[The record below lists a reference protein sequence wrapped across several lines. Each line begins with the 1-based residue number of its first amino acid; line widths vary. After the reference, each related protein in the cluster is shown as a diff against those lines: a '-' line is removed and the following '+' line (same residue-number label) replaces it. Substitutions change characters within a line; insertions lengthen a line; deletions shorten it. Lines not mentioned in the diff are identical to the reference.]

1 MKNRPIDVEELKRLQ
16 FEMLVKID
24 KYCNANNIQYSL
36 AYGTLL
42 GAVRHQG
49 YIPWDDDVDIMLLRA
64 DYEKFIKGFNASNMD
79 VFYFGKTDNYYLPF
93 AKVVRTDTV
102 MEENVSIKSN
112 MGVYVDIFP
121 IDALPNGQLKR
132 NTLLLCKQFLN
143 AIYQFK
149 VVRLSSHRSYA
160 KNIVLAIGKLFSK
173 LIPMRFLLSC
183 MNRLSRIHENK
194 PSDFCGCIADVDKT
208 SQVVYPATF
217 LASYQMLPFEG
228 YQFKAISSY
237 DAWLRHI
244 YGDYMQL
251 PPLEKQVS
259 HHSFYAY
266 WK

>member
-1 MKNRPIDVEELKRLQ
+1 MKNHPIDVEELKRLQ
-16 FEMLVKID
+16 LEMLVEID
-24 KYCNANNIQYSL
+24 KFCTDNNIQYSL

-42 GAVRHQG
+42 GAVRHHG
-49 YIPWDDDVDIMLLRA
+49 YIPWDDDIDIMLPRA

-121 IDALPNGQLKR
+121 IDALPDGHFSR
-132 NTLLLCKQFLN
+132 SALLLYKQFLN

-173 LIPMRFLLSC
+173 LIPMRFLLNC
-183 MNRLSRIHENK
+183 MTRLSRIHENK
-194 PSDFCGCIADVDKT
+194 PSGFCGCIADSDK
-208 SQVVYPATF
+208 SSKVVYSTTF
-217 LASYQMLPFEG
+217 FLSYQVLPFEG
-228 YQFKAISSY
+228 YQFRVISSY
-237 DAWLRHI
+237 DAWLRHV

-259 HHSFYAY
+259 HHSFNAY